1 MPAPTVMHAS
11 SIPRRLSLLLLLLLL
26 LPLLA
31 TAAFVAPQPPTRLPH
46 HHPHRRRCSGAVTMS
61 AGAGGSTSP
70 SGAKAPSTTAI
81 PGSAKG
87 DVTLGPYKNGALH
100 VRVKRPQVHCITFCA
115 QMEVSFPAL
124 DGPVDE

>member
-1 MPAPTVMHAS
+1 MPAPPTMHA
-11 SIPRRLSLLLLLLLL
+11 SIPRRLSALLL

-31 TAAFVAPQPPTRLPH
+31 TAFFVPNLPTRLSH
-46 HHPHRRRCSGAVTMS
+46 HQHRRRCNGAVTMS

-100 VRVKRPQVHCITFCA
+100 VRVKRPQVHFITFCA
-115 QMEVSFPAL
+115 
-124 DGPVDE
+124 DGGVVPSTQPVDQ